1 MQWFPFMFY
10 IYFVHVWYYWQ
21 IMASLPELKSC
32 LLVHLWI
39 RSVKELLKIWNIF
52 LILMMRKGNYW
63 CCIVIWRVYHPF
75 VTTMNEFTMS
85 IMFYTYLKLSVPNL
99 LVQVET
105 VNLKS
110 SLIIS
115 RNNLRIFQ
123 FEYFIPF
130 IVFRYNNLTAVL

>member
-39 RSVKELLKIWNIF
+39 RIVKELLKIWNIF

-63 CCIVIWRVYHPF
+63 CCILIWRVYHPF
-75 VTTMNEFTMS
+75 VTTMNEFMS

-115 RNNLRIFQ
+115 RNDLRIFQ

-130 IVFRYNNLTAVL
+130 IVFHYNNLTAVL

>member
-1 MQWFPFMFY
+1 MQWFLFMFY
-10 IYFVHVWYYWQ
+10 MYSVYVWYYWQ

-39 RSVKELLKIWNIF
+39 RRVKELLKIWNIF
-52 LILMMRKGNYW
+52 PILIMRKRSYW

-75 VTTMNEFTMS
+75 VTTMNKFTMS

-115 RNNLRIFQ
+115 RNYLRIFQ
-123 FEYFIPF
+123 VEYFMSF